1 MRIDIAI
8 PELNVVAD
16 KYCQELECDG
26 SSSILSYYMSEIGV
40 QHQAY
45 VGAVY
50 FKTKKFEPH
59 FWIEAGDYIIDFK
72 TRMWLGKNALEGIF
86 LKSDLKQ
93 SKMSYRKSEKVTLTS
108 GKMLLKLHTTRLRHA
123 EEMREFESHL
133 GKMT

>member
-1 MRIDIAI
+1 
-8 PELNVVAD
+8 
-16 KYCQELECDG
+16 
-26 SSSILSYYMSEIGV
+26 MSEIGV

-133 GKMT
+133 GKTT